1 MMKKILLFLFVS
13 TLSQFIYAQQPL
25 TGTPVTDTLTVPK
38 KAKNWKISGDHSL
51 IVNQSSFS
59 NWIAGG
65 TNSFGG
71 SARIKYSLDYK
82 KGKNIFKNKITIGYG
97 QVNNKNDKMRKTDDI
112 LLLESMYGRG
122 ISKNWYASV
131 DLSFKTQMFNGYD
144 YSAHPDYTSKDRI
157 SSFMSPGYLTV
168 GFGFDYKPDGNFQ
181 LSLLPITSKNTFVLD
196 RKLQKKD
203 NYGLKHD
210 GDYMYMEL
218 GAMVNAK
225 YKVEIM
231 KNVVWDNSLSLF
243 SNYLSHAERV
253 DVNFGSVIDM
263 KVNNHISTKLTFDL
277 IYDHDQIK
285 RVQTRQTF
293 GIGLSYGFNSKNK

>member
-1 MMKKILLFLFVS
+1 MMKKILLFLLVS
-13 TLSQFIYAQQPL
+13 TLSQFIYAQQLL
-25 TGTPVTDTLTVPK
+25 TGSLLTDSITVPQK
-38 KAKNWKISGDHSL
+38 TKNWKITGDHSL

-112 LLLESMYGRG
+112 LLLESMYGRS

-144 YSAHPDYTSKDRI
+144 YTAHPDYTPQDRI
-157 SSFMSPGYLTV
+157 SSFMSPGYLTLGV
-168 GFGFDYKPDGNFQ
+168 GFEYKPDGNFQ

-196 RKLQKKD
+196 KKLQKKD

-210 GDYMYMEL
+210 GDYMFMEL
-218 GAMVNAK
+218 GAMVTGK

-231 KNVVWDNSLSLF
+231 KNVVWDNVLSLF
-243 SNYLSHAERV
+243 TNYLSHTERV

-277 IYDHDQIK
+277 IYDHDQIDK
-285 RVQTRQTF
+285 VQTRQTF

>member
-1 MMKKILLFLFVS
+1 MMKKILLFLLVS
-13 TLSQFIYAQQPL
+13 TLSQFIYAQQLL
-25 TGTPVTDTLTVPK
+25 TGNLLTDSITVPQK
-38 KAKNWKISGDHSL
+38 TKNWKITGDHSL

-112 LLLESMYGRG
+112 LLLESMYGRS

-144 YSAHPDYTSKDRI
+144 YTAHPDYTPQDRI
-157 SSFMSPGYLTV
+157 SSFMSPGYLTLGV
-168 GFGFDYKPDGNFQ
+168 GFEYKPDGNFQ

-196 RKLQKKD
+196 KKLQKKD

-210 GDYMYMEL
+210 GDYMFMEL
-218 GAMVNAK
+218 GAMVTGK

-231 KNVVWDNSLSLF
+231 KNVVWDNVLSLF
-243 SNYLSHAERV
+243 TNYLSHTERV

-277 IYDHDQIK
+277 IYDHDQIDK
-285 RVQTRQTF
+285 VQTRQTF

>member
-1 MMKKILLFLFVS
+1 MMKKILLFLLVS
-13 TLSQFIYAQQPL
+13 TLSQFIYAQQLL
-25 TGTPVTDTLTVPK
+25 TGSLLTDSITVPQK
-38 KAKNWKISGDHSL
+38 TKNWKITGDHSL

-112 LLLESMYGRG
+112 LLLESMYGRS

-144 YSAHPDYTSKDRI
+144 YTAHPDYTPQDRI
-157 SSFMSPGYLTV
+157 SSFMSPGYLTLGV
-168 GFGFDYKPDGNFQ
+168 GFEYKPDGNFQ

-196 RKLQKKD
+196 KKLQKKD

-210 GDYMYMEL
+210 GDYMFMEL

-253 DVNFGSVIDM
+253 DVNFGSIIDM

>member
-1 MMKKILLFLFVS
+1 MKKILLFLLVS
-13 TLSQFIYAQQPL
+13 TLSQFIYAQQLL
-25 TGTPVTDTLTVPK
+25 TGSLLTDSITVPQK
-38 KAKNWKISGDHSL
+38 TKNWKITGDHSL

-112 LLLESMYGRG
+112 LLLESMYGRS

-144 YSAHPDYTSKDRI
+144 YTAHPDYTPQDRI
-157 SSFMSPGYLTV
+157 SSFMSPGYLTLGV
-168 GFGFDYKPDGNFQ
+168 GFEYKPDGNFQ

-196 RKLQKKD
+196 KKLQKKD

-210 GDYMYMEL
+210 GDYMFMEL
-218 GAMVNAK
+218 GAMVTGK

-231 KNVVWDNSLSLF
+231 KNVVWDNVLSLF
-243 SNYLSHAERV
+243 TNYLSHTERV

-277 IYDHDQIK
+277 IYDHDQIDK
-285 RVQTRQTF
+285 VQTRQTF